1 MRPDLKIVGAHM
13 SSWDN
18 AFTGVPGG
26 GLSHAHSFAGATSFF
41 RVPYRRDLDGLDLV
55 VMGVPLDIATTN
67 RPGARLG
74 PRAIRNASSAL
85 SWERPWPWKVDPMA
99 VLRIADRGDIE
110 PPDGDLLSVAH
121 IETAVA
127 DVLQAGVATLLLGGD
142 HFIAYPGLRAHA
154 AAHGTISLLHFDAHT
169 DTWPS
174 SGNGVNHGTMF
185 HQAAI
190 EGLVDPQTSIQIGI
204 RTTNEDTLGF
214 RVVSAQEVHESP
226 AGAIADEIRARV
238 GNRPVYVSFDIDCL
252 DPAFAPGT
260 GTPVPGGLSSFQVLD
275 IIRRLG
281 GINVVGMDVVEV
293 APAYDH
299 AEITALAAAQIAV
312 ELLCLYCSGR
322 KAEDRGRKS
331 RGQKSRGQKSR

>member
-1 MRPDLKIVGAHM
+1 M

-18 AFTGVPGG
+18 AFTGKSGT
-26 GLSHAHSFAGATSFF
+26 GLTHAHSFAGATSFF
-41 RVPYRRDLDGLDLV
+41 RVPYTRDLDGLDLV

-74 PRAIRNASSAL
+74 PRAIRSASSAL
-85 SWERPWPWKVDPMA
+85 SWERPWPWPDDPMK
-99 VLRIADRGDIE
+99 VLRIADFGDVA
-110 PPDGDLLSVAH
+110 PPGGDLLSVAH
-121 IETAVA
+121 IESAVA

-142 HFIAYPGLRAHA
+142 HFIAYPSIRAHA
-154 AAHGTISLLHFDAHT
+154 AAHGRISLVHFDAHT

-185 HQAAI
+185 HRAAV
-190 EGLVDPQTSIQIGI
+190 EGLIDPQTSIQIGI

-214 RVVSAQEVHESP
+214 RVVSAQEVHE
-226 AGAIADEIRARV
+226 AAAQTIAEEVRERV
-238 GNRPVYVSFDIDCL
+238 GTRPVYVSFDIDCL
-252 DPAFAPGT
+252 DPAYAPGT
-260 GTPVPGGLSSFQVLD
+260 GTPVPGGLSSFQALN
-275 IIRRLG
+275 IIRRLS

-312 ELLCLYCSGR
+312 ELLCLYVSGQR
-322 KAEDRGRKS
+322 AEG
-331 RGQKSRGQKSR
+331 RGQRAGEEGG